1 MPPRPRFTHAIVVV
15 CVLVFFWEIATMGA
29 GILTGNVT
37 IGQIDNAG
45 ALVPALAQQGQWW
58 RIVTSAFLHASIIHI
73 GLNMF
78 SLWVLGRFIEPILGT
93 PRTAL
98 VYTLSLIAS
107 GLGVTYFSFGN
118 LQDPTLGASGAIF
131 GIFGALFAIGLKNGP
146 AGLQLVRAN
155 LGILLLNLVFTF
167 AFPGISKQA
176 HVAGL
181 LTGFL
186 LTLAIYRPLRPVRA
200 QVIDSV
206 TGEAL
211 DSTLEEAE
219 PSPHR

>member
-1 MPPRPRFTHAIVVV
+1 MPSRPRFTHAIVVV
-15 CVLVFFWEIATMGA
+15 CVVVFFWEIATMGA

-37 IGQIDNAG
+37 IAQIDNAG
-45 ALVPALAQQGQWW
+45 ALVPALVQQGQWW
-58 RIVTSAFLHASIIHI
+58 RIVTSAFLHASVLHI
-73 GLNMF
+73 GLNMY
-78 SLWVLGRFIEPILGT
+78 SLWILGRFIEPILGT

-118 LQDPTLGASGAIF
+118 LYDPTLGASGAIF
-131 GIFGALFAIGLKNGP
+131 GIFGALFAIGLRNGP

-186 LTLAIYRPLRPVRA
+186 ATLAIYRPLRPVRA
-200 QVIDSV
+200 QVTDAL

-211 DSTLEEAE
+211 ESTLEEAE
-219 PSPHR
+219 QQPRR

>member
-1 MPPRPRFTHAIVVV
+1 MPPRPRFTHAIVVA
-15 CVLVFFWEIATMGA
+15 CVLVFLWEIATMGA

-58 RIVTSAFLHASIIHI
+58 RIVTSAFLHASVLHI
-73 GLNMF
+73 GLNMY

-93 PRTAL
+93 PRTAF

-107 GLGVTYFSFGN
+107 GLGVTYLSFGN

-131 GIFGALFAIGLKNGP
+131 GIFGALFAIGLRNGP

-186 LTLAIYRPLRPVRA
+186 ATLAIYRPLRPVRA
-200 QVIDSV
+200 QVTDAL

-211 DSTLEEAE
+211 ESTLEEAE
-219 PSPHR
+219 PQPRR

>member
-1 MPPRPRFTHAIVVV
+1 MPRGARFTHAVVV
-15 CVLVFFWEIATMGA
+15 ACVIVFLWEIATMGS
-29 GILTGNVT
+29 GILSGNVT

-45 ALVPALAQQGQWW
+45 ALVPALVQQGEWW
-58 RIVTSAFLHASIIHI
+58 RIVTSAFLHASILHI
-73 GLNMF
+73 GLNMY
-78 SLWVLGRFIEPILGT
+78 SLWILGRFIEPILGT

-107 GLGVTYFSFGN
+107 GLGVTYLSFGN

-131 GIFGALFAIGLKNGP
+131 GIFGALFAIGLRNGP

-155 LGILLLNLVFTF
+155 LGILVLNLLFTF
-167 AFPGISKQA
+167 MFPGISKQA

-186 LTLAIYRPLRPVRA
+186 ATLAIYRPLRPVRA
-200 QVIDSV
+200 QVTDAM

-211 DSTLEEAE
+211 ESTLEEAD
-219 PSPHR
+219 PHQHQ